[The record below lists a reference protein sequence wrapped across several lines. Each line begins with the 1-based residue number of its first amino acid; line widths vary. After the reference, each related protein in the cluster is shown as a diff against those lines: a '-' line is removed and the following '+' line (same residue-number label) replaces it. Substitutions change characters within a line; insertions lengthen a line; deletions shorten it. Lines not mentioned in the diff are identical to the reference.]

1 METAFPK
8 PLASPS
14 ESVSSEKT
22 GSFRFGRE
30 ERLKGRNEIRE
41 VFGKGRRF
49 GCRGAKLFLL
59 KNGLPRNRI
68 CFTFSRGF
76 GTAVQ
81 RNRAKRAGRETYRGL
96 KPRLRQGYD
105 IVLLLYPDAPEKQD
119 GKSVPVRRDCAGQL
133 RYLFAKAGLLQ

>member
-1 METAFPK
+1 MEA
-8 PLASPS
+8 ASLESAPPS
-14 ESVSSEKT
+14 ET
-22 GSFRFGRE
+22 MPPFSFRFRRE

-59 KNGLPRNRI
+59 KNGLPRNRV

-81 RNRAKRAGRETYRGL
+81 RNRAKRVGRETYRGL
-96 KPRLRQGYD
+96 KPRLRRGYD
-105 IVLLLYPDAPEKQD
+105 MVLLMYPDAPEKQ
-119 GKSVPVRRDCAGQL
+119 GSARRDYAGQL

>member
-1 METAFPK
+1 VV
-8 PLASPS
+8 LA
-14 ESVSSEKT
+14 
-22 GSFRFGRE
+22 GSFRFRRE
-30 ERLKGRNEIRE
+30 ERLKRRNEIRE

-49 GCRGAKLFLL
+49 GCRGLKIFLL

-81 RNRAKRAGRETYRGL
+81 RNRAKRIGREAYRGL
-96 KPRLRQGYD
+96 KPCLRQGYD
-105 IVLLLYPDAPEKQD
+105 IILLQYPPAENQES
-119 GKSVPVRRDCAGQL
+119 GKGWCDGQL